1 MTGSL
6 ADRTAKK
13 PEESPVTI
21 RLPSHPDHADVTPK
35 EALELARDVL
45 AAMPES
51 EIHRNPGLDPSAA
64 AGIVI
69 GSLPRI
75 DKHRDEAVAQFGDDA
90 AIVFDDLGIIA
101 KATEQATTELA
112 ASDSSS
118 DLGEMH
124 EEIADD
130 HALLL
135 GDGDALANR
144 KLIERSRVDPGRPCN
159 GYRTTLESVFVLIAL
174 FREHWPVI
182 EGKTP
187 LTLDDLIAI
196 EKRADLMRRRLNE
209 REQGSSRLPAA
220 ELRTR
225 ALSLL
230 LRTYGEVRRMITFVR
245 WWADDADAIAPSLW
259 SRRGKVRSPIGG
271 EVTDPQPVPPMPGV
285 PNNGGGPFTS

>member
-1 MTGSL
+1 M
-6 ADRTAKK
+6 
-13 PEESPVTI
+13 TI

-187 LTLDDLIAI
+187 LTLDDLTAA

-209 REQGSSRLPAA
+209 RDQSEG
-220 ELRTR
+220 
-225 ALSLL
+225 
-230 LRTYGEVRRMITFVR
+230 
-245 WWADDADAIAPSLW
+245 AIASA
-259 SRRGKVRSPIGG
+259 SSVHQRTNVIIRRTSP
-271 EVTDPQPVPPMPGV
+271 
-285 PNNGGGPFTS
+285 